1 MHLNQ
6 PVLNIKQFKKIKKYS
21 AKFCASFS
29 TCLTGCLPI
38 SECWVKWGI
47 FPKSIYIYPIDFL
60 FEVRKMADLPIAAVV
75 RIAKK
80 NGAERVG
87 SDAAEALV
95 VKAEKYIAALTKEA
109 NKLAEHAGRKTIK
122 KEDVD
127 LASKS

>member
-1 MHLNQ
+1 MNSVFHLLCSASPNI
-6 PVLNIKQFKKIKKYS
+6 VLQGKLQHFPKKY
-21 AKFCASFS
+21 
-29 TCLTGCLPI
+29 LYIPI
-38 SECWVKWGI
+38 G
-47 FPKSIYIYPIDFL
+47 FL
-60 FEVRKMADLPIAAVV
+60 FEVRNMADLPIAAVV

-95 VKAEKYIAALTKEA
+95 AKAEKYIAQLTKES

-127 LASKS
+127 LAAKSN

>member
-1 MHLNQ
+1 MPPKN
-6 PVLNIKQFKKIKKYS
+6 VLLENLGRFPKKY
-21 AKFCASFS
+21 
-29 TCLTGCLPI
+29 
-38 SECWVKWGI
+38 
-47 FPKSIYIYPIDFL
+47 IYIPIGFL
-60 FEVRKMADLPIAAVV
+60 FEVRKMADLPSAAVV

-95 VKAEKYIAALTKEA
+95 VKAEKYIAQLTKEA

-127 LASKS
+127 LAAKS

>member
-1 MHLNQ
+1 MPLKIVFEHYLGHL
-6 PVLNIKQFKKIKKYS
+6 PG
-21 AKFCASFS
+21 KF
-29 TCLTGCLPI
+29 LYI
-38 SECWVKWGI
+38 SIG
-47 FPKSIYIYPIDFL
+47 FN
-60 FEVRKMADLPIAAVV
+60 FEVRNMTDLPIAAVV

-95 VKAEKYIAALTKEA
+95 MRAEKYIATLTKES

-127 LASKS
+127 LAAKS

>member
-1 MHLNQ
+1 VFSQKVFIYTNRLSF
-6 PVLNIKQFKKIKKYS
+6 LRFKKWQI
-21 AKFCASFS
+21 
-29 TCLTGCLPI
+29 
-38 SECWVKWGI
+38 
-47 FPKSIYIYPIDFL
+47 
-60 FEVRKMADLPIAAVV
+60 LPIAAVV

-95 VKAEKYIAALTKEA
+95 VKAEKYIAQLTKEA

-127 LASKS
+127 LASKP

>member
-1 MHLNQ
+1 MRS
-6 PVLNIKQFKKIKKYS
+6 FAKKFLYI
-21 AKFCASFS
+21 
-29 TCLTGCLPI
+29 
-38 SECWVKWGI
+38 
-47 FPKSIYIYPIDFL
+47 SIYLL
-60 FEVRKMADLPIAAVV
+60 FEVRNMADLPIAAVV

-95 VKAEKYIAALTKEA
+95 VRAEKYIATLTKEA

-127 LASKS
+127 LAAKS